1 MKSVT
6 VGRGTAV
13 PTIHKRRASIDS
25 NYYYPAGRDS
35 SHGGL
40 VVVVHAR
47 SLQELQLQWQARHQ
61 TVPVAQVIHLKL
73 KV

>member
-47 SLQELQLQWQARHQ
+47 SLQELQL
-61 TVPVAQVIHLKL
+61 
-73 KV
+73 